1 MGEPGSALLEPLAA
15 RAPPLKVLG
24 ARGGRARRGG
34 RGVPARRRGGTALGC
49 LLGLR
54 ARSRASRGA
63 AAARGGAAGAA
74 GPLVACAAPRAAW
87 VRRTAAEAA
96 EPLALLWLR
105 ILDFNNRR
113 WGDSAGRRG
122 GAAATRIAFPQVD
135 VAPVSAGAA
144 AAPRHVAATPR
155 HGEWPV
161 CARRLPAG
169 GCDDAVLPFSLRLLR
184 LAPRRRR
191 GTSCVHVGGVA
202 CVRRLRAGGL
212 FSLSF
217 FLFGDGLRPRV
228 ARCHRVPMRLR
239 LFSWSGYRPCVR
251 RAAAGSGGRRGAAE
265 RRPCYDSSSL
275 AAIRAFRYVLLYSGR
290 PQPPHGFPP
299 SCATRAPLGS
309 CPN

>member
-1 MGEPGSALLEPLAA
+1 MLRLGRPPGLLALGGGGRLGRLGGT
-15 RAPPLKVLG
+15 PPLLRVL
-24 ARGGRARRGG
+24 
-34 RGVPARRRGGTALGC
+34 LF
-49 LLGLR
+49 LR
-54 ARSRASRGA
+54 STSR
-63 AAARGGAAGAA
+63 
-74 GPLVACAAPRAAW
+74 
-87 VRRTAAEAA
+87 
-96 EPLALLWLR
+96 
-105 ILDFNNRR
+105 
-113 WGDSAGRRG
+113 
-122 GAAATRIAFPQVD
+122 
-135 VAPVSAGAA
+135 
-144 AAPRHVAATPR
+144 
-155 HGEWPV
+155 
-161 CARRLPAG
+161 
-169 GCDDAVLPFSLRLLR
+169 PFR